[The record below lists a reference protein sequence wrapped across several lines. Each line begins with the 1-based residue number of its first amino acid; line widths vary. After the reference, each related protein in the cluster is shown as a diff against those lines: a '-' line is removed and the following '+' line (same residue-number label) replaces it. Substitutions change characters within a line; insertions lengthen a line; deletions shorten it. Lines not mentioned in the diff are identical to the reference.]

1 MLALRLARPAT
12 RTARLFS
19 TTPLRLAQTQEV
31 LPPHDGVAF
40 QAPPPAEDLKGKAVG
55 QVDLPDMAAIE
66 AVSEER
72 AKIPTAPDTYRT
84 QASSPDA
91 EPAPFIEPPAVS
103 TAAHPSTLPGG
114 GPSLQ
119 HSGDDS
125 IASGGEGVGGE
136 KGGHGGRE
144 ERHEFEDRPLNEDE
158 RRGLYILGG
167 MLAGGYGLSVATDPR
182 RHRHRKAAH

>member
-1 MLALRLARPAT
+1 MRRRDADSPAQIPPLDEHPHAPRAVADTPSSAR
-12 RTARLFS
+12 
-19 TTPLRLAQTQEV
+19 TQ
-31 LPPHDGVAF
+31 
-40 QAPPPAEDLKGKAVG
+40 
-55 QVDLPDMAAIE
+55 
-66 AVSEER
+66 
-72 AKIPTAPDTYRT
+72 PTAPDTYRT
-84 QASSPDA
+84 QSSSPDA

-144 ERHEFEDRPLNEDE
+144 QRHEFEDRPLSEDE

-167 MLAGGYGLSVATDPR
+167 MLAGGYGLSYATDPR
-182 RHRHRKAAH
+182 RHRKVLH